1 MPDILL
7 MNSKPLFRVSGFVRG
22 VLSFLIVMSHYV
34 LKTILSHA
42 QLLTNNE
49 YSCFMLKT
57 LCINKILLGSRLF

>member
-7 MNSKPLFRVSGFVRG
+7 MNSKPLFWVSGFVEG

-34 LKTILSHA
+34 LKTILSDA
-42 QLLTNNE
+42 QLLTDNE

-57 LCINKILLGSRLF
+57 